1 MSQFSRNEWV
11 YWDMYTMPIVGTV
24 AYNDKTFVASFNME
38 NNNQII
44 GELDTKRGLN
54 GNIRVSR
61 FFNYQ
66 ENQNATKD
74 MYENEVNS
82 IYYR

>member
-54 GNIRVSR
+54 GNIRVSYMFR
-61 FFNYQ
+61 IIMKTDIH
-66 ENQNATKD
+66 NADHEKKTK
-74 MYENEVNS
+74 
-82 IYYR
+82 